1 MSSFVAGPGAV
12 ACRGERA
19 SFAGR
24 ARSVHFGA
32 RHLGAWHRISLR
44 GQAFAHARGH
54 GRELELRARD
64 VLQQRVGGRLLA
76 ERPQL
81 AQEVTRGTAREP
93 VAAELVAEEVA
104 QLRLERPRAQV
115 ARDIEAAVDVVEVA
129 L

>member
-1 MSSFVAGPGAV
+1 
-12 ACRGERA
+12 
-19 SFAGR
+19 
-24 ARSVHFGA
+24 
-32 RHLGAWHRISLR
+32 
-44 GQAFAHARGH
+44 
-54 GRELELRARD
+54 RD

-129 L
+129 LGIDRQLQRVAEQLDVTVSHRARVLGLEELDLVEELRGVAADEVEQ